1 MQYLVH
7 SVTVGLVNATM
18 QQLGWSTRIRS
29 PFWIEH
35 SVLEDVTP
43 WWPEAKRYRIWVKF
57 LMCNSRKWKILHLWL
72 VFLLPERRNNWKSD
86 GNPHLGTVVIRGI
99 KKMPWVHQGSQGGK
113 YNVMFTDHL
122 HHHRIHHA
130 SMKPSSPRAVP
141 LPDCSPAKISCDP
154 HHQWPSSFHP
164 WCIPY
169 PNPQI
174 PNNHQITITIIEE
187 LRRRVS
193 SRVWVVELVWG
204 ASLLLCILLIFP
216 FQGGSPLIQQHFSCL
231 QVLDVTPTQDAPCLP
246 GTGSDDDGHPDS
258 APSSLPRHP
267 TGECPWAPMVS
278 CRPLVT
284 PNSCIHHPPF
294 LIMTMT
300 KYFTPKSSFQ
310 SGKN

>member
-1 MQYLVH
+1 MVFPLEDVPVAVSQVLTLDTRDFTPQVHSGADNFASCCFAVGEITKIIILIPSMQYLVH

-154 HHQWPSSFHP
+154 HHQ
-164 WCIPY
+164 
-169 PNPQI
+169 
-174 PNNHQITITIIEE
+174 
-187 LRRRVS
+187 
-193 SRVWVVELVWG
+193 
-204 ASLLLCILLIFP
+204 
-216 FQGGSPLIQQHFSCL
+216 
-231 QVLDVTPTQDAPCLP
+231 
-246 GTGSDDDGHPDS
+246 
-258 APSSLPRHP
+258 
-267 TGECPWAPMVS
+267 
-278 CRPLVT
+278 
-284 PNSCIHHPPF
+284 
-294 LIMTMT
+294 
-300 KYFTPKSSFQ
+300 
-310 SGKN
+310 